1 MKIFAVAFFVASICV
16 LTAAPSLAQEQAN
29 SPAWSEGA
37 EVLKIPAIGFRIDT
51 YSGIVFAQPKEQ
63 NKVHQLKMT
72 IMSPRTE
79 EKKPAVIYFPGGG
92 FTSADNE
99 KFIEART
106 ALAKAGFVVAG
117 AQYRAVPNQ
126 FPAIVED
133 AKAAVRFLRAH
144 AEEFGVDTNRIGIL
158 GDSAGGYLA
167 EMVGTI
173 NGEKGWDV
181 GDYLGQNSD
190 VQAVIS
196 IYGISDLTCIGE
208 GLGKEI
214 EEIHKSPAVT
224 EALLVHGPAFGS
236 FPGASIMSDKEKA
249 LNASP
254 IGHVDGSEPPFLLMH
269 GTADTLVSPMQS
281 KHLYEAMKAKGVDV
295 RYILLEGAKHGDSP
309 WFQDQVI
316 NIIVEWFKQKLGAS
330 EATVEGAG
338 SNL

>member
-1 MKIFAVAFFVASICV
+1 MKIFSAAFLIASIYV
-16 LTAAPSLAQEQAN
+16 FTVVPSLAQEQAK
-29 SPAWSEGA
+29 SPAWSDGVEL
-37 EVLKIPAIGFRIDT
+37 LKVPATGFRINT
-51 YSGIVFAQPKEQ
+51 YSGIVFSQPIEQ

-79 EKKPAVIYFPGGG
+79 EKKPTIIYFPGGG

-99 KFIEART
+99 KFIEARI

-117 AQYRAVPNQ
+117 AQYRAVPNK

-144 AEEFGVDTNRIGIL
+144 AKEFGVDESRVGIL

-167 EMVGTI
+167 EMMGTI

-181 GDYLGQNSD
+181 GDYLDQSSD
-190 VQAVIS
+190 VQAVVS

-208 GLGKEI
+208 GLGEKI
-214 EEIHKSPAVT
+214 EGIHKSPAVT

-254 IGHVDGSEPPFLLMH
+254 IGHVDGSEPPFMLMH

-295 RYILLEGAKHGDSP
+295 RYVLLEGANHGDSP

-330 EATVEGAG
+330 GASAEGTG